1 MFRHS
6 SKANARAKS
15 KAVRQEPFTYIHRG
29 TTLLGQLIAEGRVRV
44 HGNVKGNVKV
54 VGVLEVSQAGAI
66 EGELIEADEVKIL
79 GRVRAN
85 VVSSGKVEI
94 WSGGE
99 LVGNV
104 RAASL
109 DIVEGA
115 FFTGTSEM
123 VTADGTPLLAPPSGP
138 LAELEAQPGGALEG
152 PPERLPGG
160 DEVSSEGGGELRRD
174 PAPAGR
180 GEPSGG

>member
-1 MFRHS
+1 MFRHNDKAK
-6 SKANARAKS
+6 SKA

-44 HGNVKGNVKV
+44 HGDVKGDVKV
-54 VGVLEVSQAGAI
+54 AGVLEVSQAGVI
-66 EGELIEADEVKIL
+66 EGDLIEADEVKIL

-109 DIVEGA
+109 DIEEGA
-115 FFTGTSEM
+115 FFTGASEM
-123 VTADGTPLLAPPSGP
+123 VSADGTPRLAPATGR
-138 LAELEAQPGGALEG
+138 LGELEAELGRALEAA
-152 PPERLPGG
+152 PERLPGSAAQG
-160 DEVSSEGGGELRRD
+160 AEKADGTPRD
-174 PAPAGR
+174 QAPAGR
-180 GEPSGG
+180 GEPNGG